1 MMNRIKKN
9 TLPTF
14 ICIGAQR
21 AGTTWL
27 YHCLKEHPE
36 IYMPVHKELRFFNY
50 NYDEG
55 IDSYSRNF
63 DDAGERNVIGE
74 ITPDYYRQQYA
85 LLRINEHIPDVKLI
99 FILRNPIDRA
109 FSQYQLYCG
118 TEYKEMT
125 FKETYIKHSDL
136 VDWGKYG
143 EHLEFI
149 YQHFPKDN
157 VLVIEYDLL
166 KGAPEEFLKQIFEF
180 LNVSQ
185 DYKPTNLAKTY
196 NKVIYPRAQKI
207 LRNFGFQF
215 IIESIKK
222 SRIGDWIRN
231 EQKNNKS
238 DIAKQDFDYLVKSFS
253 KDVKKLG
260 SILNADFTHWLRR

>member
-1 MMNRIKKN
+1 MSDTKKL

-14 ICIGAQR
+14 ICVGAQR

-36 IYMPVHKELRFFNY
+36 IYMPAHKELRFFNY

-55 IDSYSRNF
+55 IESYSRNF
-63 DDAGERNVIGE
+63 DDAGEREVIGE

-85 LLRINEHIPDVKLI
+85 LLRIKEHIPEVKLI

-118 TEYKEMT
+118 TEYKEMS
-125 FKETYIKHSDL
+125 FRETYSTHPDL
-136 VDWGKYG
+136 IDWGKYG

-149 YQHFPKDN
+149 YQHFPKEN

-166 KGAPEEFLKQIFEF
+166 KGAPEEFLRQVFEF

-185 DYKPTNLAKTY
+185 DFKPTNLTKTY
-196 NKVIYPRAQKI
+196 NKVIYPVAQK
-207 LRNFGFQF
+207 LLNFLGLQF
-215 IIESIKK
+215 VI
-222 SRIGDWIRN
+222 DWIKESPIGGWIRAK
-231 EQKNNKS
+231 QKKKHF
-238 DIAKQDFDYLVKSFS
+238 DIKKQDFDYLVNSFS
-253 KDVKKLG
+253 
-260 SILNADFTHWLRR
+260 